1 MIPSLSIQIGGQ
13 HGGGGGARRQQHVP
27 MSVQSKAGP
36 LGTSQAGG
44 YGFAN
49 DEKYNEYL
57 QRYAVEIAQNIFN
70 TSVENR
76 TKNKLK
82 PLTEEQSQQTQ
93 HVIGFVI
100 HHLPRF
106 LSKNF
111 PNAYEIQCRKVPGIY
126 QRQVKSMNTTT
137 IQNLG
142 NQMNFH
148 LMEDFHSLPPQ
159 HPLPQDQIAVPLQII
174 YANIYLRVLV
184 ELMRLFLHYLVSY
197 QTSNFGKLVEANYVN
212 YLYDIY
218 SFFMALKYGYII
230 DLFLESFPSI
240 AVDLI
245 DFPAWR
251 DMGDSHIPPRWIFP
265 NFIKQVNEEWIR
277 FLFSLPNKPFL
288 SQHQKQM
295 MKVDIFYSNE
305 IFLTNMFWKGLL
317 IRYFEFKLPKMA
329 KKLLNPSF
337 LYPFSSS
344 TSSSSSSSSSS
355 PQQKSI
361 TPSVWT
367 NQFADMLRQGLARDA
382 TTRYRR

>member
-1 MIPSLSIQIGGQ
+1 VV
-13 HGGGGGARRQQHVP
+13 GARRQQQFP
-27 MSVQSKAGP
+27 MSVQSKPGP

-49 DEKYNEYL
+49 DEKYNDYL
-57 QRYAVEIAQNIFN
+57 QEYAREIAQNIFHTN
-70 TSVENR
+70 MENR
-76 TKNKLK
+76 RKNKVK

-93 HVIGFVI
+93 HVIGYVI

-111 PNAYEIQCRKVPGIY
+111 PNAYEIQCRKVSGIY

-148 LMEDFHSLPPQ
+148 LMEDFYSLPEKRPKGEP
-159 HPLPQDQIAVPLQII
+159 PLPQGQIAVPLQII

-197 QTSNFGKLVEANYVN
+197 QTSNFEKLVEAKYVN

-240 AVDLI
+240 GVELT
-245 DFPAWR
+245 DFPAWM
-251 DMGDSHIPPRWIFP
+251 DMEGSHIPPRWIFP
-265 NFIKQVNEEWIR
+265 NFIKQVNEEWSR
-277 FLFSLPNKPFL
+277 FLFSLSNKPFL

-295 MKVDIFYSNE
+295 MKTDIFYSND
-305 IFLTNMFWKGLL
+305 IFLKNMLWKGLL

-337 LYPFSSS
+337 LRHPS
-344 TSSSSSSSSSS
+344 TSSSSSSSSSFSSSS

-382 TTRYRR
+382 ATRYRR